1 MSVAIVEVPFQS
13 DLLQQIDNFV
23 DGKICS
29 RADIILEATKM
40 YIARK
45 QNWQNIFSLGDRLAF
60 ENNLTE
66 VDVIDEIKACRREK
80 K

>member
-1 MSVAIVEVPFQS
+1 MSVAIIEVPFQA

-23 DGKICS
+23 DKKVCS

-45 QNWQNIFSLGDRLAF
+45 QNWQNIFSLGDRLSL
-60 ENNLTE
+60 ENSLSET
-66 VDVIDEIKACRREK
+66 DVMNEIKAYRHK